1 MIVQEIVDILQAKVV
16 AGSAKIDNE
25 ISSGYVSDLL
35 SNVMGQ
41 AKIGSV
47 WITMQG
53 HQNIVAVASLLGLS
67 AVILAG
73 DVQPEKETVSKAEE
87 EQIPL
92 LTTNLSSFAAAG
104 LLHDKGIQG
113 V

>member
-1 MIVQEIVDILQAKVV
+1 MIVQEIVDILQSKVV